1 MAERVLMLRIVA
13 LLVLAAALA
22 RPAAAANVEWWESYL
37 AGATAILGGPADSDW
52 RINIGASVA
61 FAPDYPGS
69 TEYEAV
75 PLPLIDIEWRGS
87 YFLSTQRGLGVVLFR
102 TGLFRAGTR
111 LTYDRG
117 RKSSENARLS
127 GLRDIESSIEGGA
140 FFEYYRK
147 NWRFA
152 GDIRKGITDGHQGIV
167 ASGSAAVGG
176 RFSDNT
182 NLILGAETHYADS
195 TYMNAYFGRG
205 SFIAESGVR
214 DIGGF
219 MNFVYM
225 LTPQAYLAL
234 DSRVSLL
241 LGDAA
246 GSPLSVD
253 DVQYFLGSVV
263 RYRF

>member
-1 MAERVLMLRIVA
+1 MVRIVA

-37 AGATAILGGPADSDW
+37 AGATAILGAPPESDW
-52 RINIGASVA
+52 RVNVGAGVSM
-61 FAPDYPGS
+61 APDYPGS
-69 TEYEAV
+69 TEYEVV
-75 PLPLIDIEWRGS
+75 PLPLIDIEWKGS

-117 RKSSENARLS
+117 REASQNSRLP

-140 FFEYYRK
+140 FFEFYRT

-152 GDIRKGITDGHQGIV
+152 GDIRKGISDGHQGIV
-167 ASGSAAVGG
+167 TSGSAAVGG
-176 RFSDNT
+176 RFSDT
-182 NLILGAETHYADS
+182 TSLILGGEAHYADS
-195 TYMNAYFGRG
+195 TYMDAYFGSG
-205 SFIAESGVR
+205 SFVAQSGAR
-214 DIGGF
+214 DVGGF

-225 LTPQAYLAL
+225 LTPQAYLTL
-234 DSRVSLL
+234 DSRISLL

-246 GSPLSVD
+246 GSPLSTD

-263 RYRF
+263 GYRF